1 MSDSTDSGGGLGQGT
16 PDTTLAP
23 QHDRFTLRGFWRAL
37 PTPGRWLLSTTAVS
51 TLGRGMTLPF
61 TIIYVHEVR
70 GVPLDVAGLLMG
82 LIAVVALVV
91 TGPMGALIDRLGSRV
106 VLVWG
111 NAAQLAGAVV
121 LAFATSVPAFV
132 LAFTLLGISF
142 GVGWPGFNALTAS
155 IVTGS
160 LRTQF
165 FGINF
170 ALVNLGIGVGGVVS
184 GFLTDVDRPGTFTAI
199 FLVDAA
205 CVLVPIGLL
214 LGPLRHVAGRPE
226 QPPAGVPDEAGV
238 GYLAIL
244 RKPAVIW
251 ITALTFLSSFVGY
264 GQMEAGF
271 PAFARQVSEVST
283 RTIGFAF
290 AANTAVIVGMQFL
303 VLRFI
308 DGRRRTR
315 VFLVLVG
322 LWAAAWLLLGATG
335 LAAGTMA
342 AAAGVI
348 VFHVLFGLGETM
360 LQPTVPAIVNDL
372 ATDRDRG
379 RFNAV
384 SAGAFQVGAISAPV
398 VAGWL
403 LNRQLGGVFI
413 GVIVAGLAGV
423 AVLALAL
430 ERQITPEVNGIVDD
444 PAAVASGTG
453 SSFGR
458 DAGAGLR
465 RRRAHQC
472 RTGRPARRAHQCR
485 AGRRARRARRGR
497 PARHRPLTSPRPPHG
512 GVGATAGRA
521 ALACRAARR
530 ARSCLDPSIR
540 RGVER

>member
-1 MSDSTDSGGGLGQGT
+1 MSESTGSGDGLGQAT
-16 PDTTLAP
+16 PDTPQAP
-23 QHDRFTLRGFWRAL
+23 QHERFTLRGFWRAL
-37 PTPGRWLLSTTAVS
+37 PTPGRWLLSTTAIS

-61 TIIYVHEVR
+61 TVIYVHEVR
-70 GVPLDVAGLLMG
+70 GVPLDVAGLLMS

-106 VLVWG
+106 VLVGG
-111 NAAQLAGAVV
+111 NVAQLMGAVV

-155 IVTGS
+155 IVSGP

-170 ALVNLGIGVGGVVS
+170 ALVNLGIGVGGIVS

-205 CVLVPIGLL
+205 CMLVPIGLL

-226 QPPAGVPDEAGV
+226 QPPAGAPVEAGV

-244 RKPAVIW
+244 RKPAVVW

-372 ATDRDRG
+372 ASDRDRG

-384 SAGAFQVGAISAPV
+384 SSGAFQVGAITAPIA
-398 VAGWL
+398 AGWL

-413 GVIVAGLAGV
+413 GVIIAGLAGV

-430 ERQITPEVNGIVDD
+430 ERQITPEVNGILDD
-444 PAAVASGTG
+444 SVVN
-453 SSFGR
+453 GR
-458 DAGAGLR
+458 GVVLDE
-465 RRRAHQC
+465 
-472 RTGRPARRAHQCR
+472 RTGADQGVMHGERRDTD
-485 AGRRARRARRGR
+485 G
-497 PARHRPLTSPRPPHG
+497 
-512 GVGATAGRA
+512 
-521 ALACRAARR
+521 
-530 ARSCLDPSIR
+530 
-540 RGVER
+540 

>member
-1 MSDSTDSGGGLGQGT
+1 MSETTESRSGGGGQS
-16 PDTTLAP
+16 PSRL
-23 QHDRFTLRGFWRAL
+23 TLRGFWDEL
-37 PTPGRWLLSTTAVS
+37 PTPGRWLLSTTAIS

-70 GVPLDVAGLLMG
+70 GVPLDVAGLLMS

-91 TGPMGALIDRLGSRV
+91 TGPVGALIDRIGSRV

-111 NAAQLAGAVV
+111 NIAQLVGAVV
-121 LAFATSVPAFV
+121 LAFATTVPAFV

-142 GVGWPGFNALTAS
+142 GVGWPGFNALTSS
-155 IVTGS
+155 IVSGPV
-160 LRTQF
+160 RTQF

-170 ALVNLGIGVGGVVS
+170 ALVNLGIGIGGTVS

-205 CVLVPIGLL
+205 CMLVPIGLL
-214 LGPLRHVAGRPE
+214 LGPLRHVAGRPD
-226 QPPAGVPDEAGV
+226 PAPAGVPAEAGT
-238 GYLAIL
+238 GYLTIV
-244 RKPAVIW
+244 RNPAVVW

-283 RTIGFAF
+283 RTIGLAF
-290 AANTAVIVGMQFL
+290 AANTIVIVGMQFL
-303 VLRFI
+303 VLRLI
-308 DGRRRTR
+308 DGHRRTR
-315 VFLVLVG
+315 VFLGLVW

-335 LAAGTMA
+335 MVAGTLL

-372 ATDRDRG
+372 ASDLDRG

-384 SAGAFQVGAISAPV
+384 SAGAFQMGAITAPI

-403 LNRQLGGVFI
+403 LDRRLGGVFI
-413 GVIVAGLAGV
+413 AVIVACLGGV

-430 ERQITPEVNGIVDD
+430 ERRITPEVNGIVDD
-444 PAAVASGTG
+444 
-453 SSFGR
+453 R
-458 DAGAGLR
+458 AGAGPTPGEPGRGGLEPP
-465 RRRAHQC
+465 ASHGAEGSG
-472 RTGRPARRAHQCR
+472 RTG
-485 AGRRARRARRGR
+485 
-497 PARHRPLTSPRPPHG
+497 
-512 GVGATAGRA
+512 
-521 ALACRAARR
+521 
-530 ARSCLDPSIR
+530 
-540 RGVER
+540 

>member
-1 MSDSTDSGGGLGQGT
+1 MSETTDSRGGRRPAT
-16 PDTTLAP
+16 PDTPQAP

-37 PTPGRWLLSTTAVS
+37 PTPGRWLLSTTAIS

-61 TIIYVHEVR
+61 TVIYVHEVR

-82 LIAVVALVV
+82 LIAVVALLV

-111 NAAQLAGAVV
+111 NVAQLVGAVV
-121 LAFATSVPAFV
+121 LAFATSVPAFL

-155 IVTGS
+155 IVTGA

-170 ALVNLGIGVGGVVS
+170 ALVNLGIGVGGIVS

-205 CVLVPIGLL
+205 CVVVPIGLL

-226 QPPAGVPDEAGV
+226 QPPGGAPHESGA
-238 GYLAIL
+238 GYLTIL
-244 RKPAVIW
+244 RNPAVVW

-283 RTIGFAF
+283 RTIGLAF

-308 DGRRRTR
+308 DGHRRTR

-384 SAGAFQVGAISAPV
+384 SAGAFQVGAITAPV

-413 GVIVAGLAGV
+413 GVIIAGLAGV
-423 AVLALAL
+423 ALLALAL
-430 ERQITPEVNGIVDD
+430 ERQITPEVNGVVAEQGDVPGQIGVHDPGVVDEEGYVHDSGVVDD
-444 PAAVASGTG
+444 
-453 SSFGR
+453 R
-458 DAGAGLR
+458 RGAGR
-465 RRRAHQC
+465 
-472 RTGRPARRAHQCR
+472 
-485 AGRRARRARRGR
+485 
-497 PARHRPLTSPRPPHG
+497 
-512 GVGATAGRA
+512 
-521 ALACRAARR
+521 
-530 ARSCLDPSIR
+530 
-540 RGVER
+540 

>member
-1 MSDSTDSGGGLGQGT
+1 MSETTDDRVGKTRET
-16 PDTTLAP
+16 PEPPPSRLTM
-23 QHDRFTLRGFWRAL
+23 RSVWNEL
-37 PTPGRWLLSTTAVS
+37 PTPGRWLLSTTAIS

-91 TGPMGALIDRLGSRV
+91 TGPAGALIDRLGSRV

-111 NAAQLAGAVV
+111 NLAQLVGAVV
-121 LAFATSVPAFV
+121 LAFATTVPAFV

-142 GVGWPGFNALTAS
+142 GVGWPGFNALTSS
-155 IVTGS
+155 IVSGP

-170 ALVNLGIGVGGVVS
+170 ALVNLGIGIGGIVS

-205 CVLVPIGLL
+205 CMLVPIGLL
-214 LGPLRHVAGRPE
+214 LGPLRHVAGRPDRT
-226 QPPAGVPDEAGV
+226 PAGEPVETGT
-238 GYLAIL
+238 GYLTIL
-244 RKPAVIW
+244 RNPAVVW

-283 RTIGFAF
+283 RTIGLAF
-290 AANTAVIVGMQFL
+290 AANTIVIVGMQFL
-303 VLRFI
+303 VLRLI
-308 DGRRRTR
+308 DGHRRTR
-315 VFLVLVG
+315 VFLALVG

-335 LAAGTMA
+335 MVAGTLL

-372 ATDRDRG
+372 ASDLDRG

-384 SAGAFQVGAISAPV
+384 SSGAFQMGAITAPIA
-398 VAGWL
+398 AGFL
-403 LNRQLGGVFI
+403 LERELGGVFI
-413 GVIVAGLAGV
+413 AVIVAGLGGV

-430 ERQITPEVNGIVDD
+430 ERRITPQVNGIVDARV
-444 PAAVASGTG
+444 AAEPGPV
-453 SSFGR
+453 
-458 DAGAGLR
+458 
-465 RRRAHQC
+465 Q
-472 RTGRPARRAHQCR
+472 AR
-485 AGRRARRARRGR
+485 
-497 PARHRPLTSPRPPHG
+497 
-512 GVGATAGRA
+512 
-521 ALACRAARR
+521 
-530 ARSCLDPSIR
+530 
-540 RGVER
+540 